1 MLGKPCEI
9 KEVPNRRVWQLGLGA
24 TVQEQGVHFKVWAP
38 KRRRVA
44 EWTGISM
51 AGQVVYELHVGT
63 FTPEGTFN
71 AAAREL
77 DELRRLGVTLV
88 ELMPVAEFP
97 GRWNWGY
104 DGVDLYAP
112 AHVYGDPEALKRF
125 VDTAHAHHGL
135 SVILDVVY
143 NHLGPDGNYLSAYSE
158 DYFTEGRGARVSTQ
172 GCRSQ

>member
-77 DELRRLGVTLV
+77 DELRRLGAALTH
-88 ELMPVAEFP
+88 EL
-97 GRWNWGY
+97 
-104 DGVDLYAP
+104 
-112 AHVYGDPEALKRF
+112 
-125 VDTAHAHHGL
+125 
-135 SVILDVVY
+135 S
-143 NHLGPDGNYLSAYSE
+143 
-158 DYFTEGRGARVSTQ
+158 
-172 GCRSQ
+172 